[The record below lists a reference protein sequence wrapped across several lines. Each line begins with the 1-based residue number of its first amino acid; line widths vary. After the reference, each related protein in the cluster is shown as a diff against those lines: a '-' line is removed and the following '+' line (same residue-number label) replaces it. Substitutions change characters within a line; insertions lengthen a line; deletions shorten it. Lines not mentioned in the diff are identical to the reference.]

1 MKFKVICHLSLRIF
15 IFWSVGRPAT
25 SMALAVTPFL
35 LACKSEV
42 EKGTE
47 ELVKPKASYYKDQDK
62 SNADA
67 NSRMWATYEADRA
80 ACLKD
85 KPVQQK

>member
-15 IFWSVGRPAT
+15 MSIPKRLVLL
-25 SMALAVTPFL
+25 ALAFTPFL

-42 EKGTE
+42 EKCTE
-47 ELVKPKASYYKDQDK
+47 ALVKPKASYYKDQDK

>member
-1 MKFKVICHLSLRIF
+1 MSIPKRLVLL
-15 IFWSVGRPAT
+15 
-25 SMALAVTPFL
+25 ALAFTPFL
-35 LACKSEV
+35 LSCKSEA
-42 EKGTE
+42 
-47 ELVKPKASYYKDQDK
+47 LVKPKASYYKDQDK